1 MTLIKWTVSILFVI
15 FIPIFLI
22 SATITW
28 AINHPFLYDR
38 GFEKFDIAERS
49 GITEADLQIIAKELR
64 TYFNS
69 ADEPLD
75 IRTRIEG
82 HEIILFNHREISHMF
97 EVKRL
102 IWWVYASLLVTSISI
117 TTVITLGLNRKGR
130 GFGISICKWL
140 FVGSILTIAMIS
152 TMGLLCLIAFDAIF
166 LIFHKISFANDLWR
180 LNPSTDYLIKLFPR
194 TFWFE
199 STMIVSIIVL
209 GMAASISFI
218 SGLVLLQVR
227 DKDRSEDPS

>member
-1 MTLIKWTVSILFVI
+1 MPLIKWTVSILFVI

-97 EVKRL
+97 DR
-102 IWWVYASLLVTSISI
+102 
-117 TTVITLGLNRKGR
+117 
-130 GFGISICKWL
+130 
-140 FVGSILTIAMIS
+140 
-152 TMGLLCLIAFDAIF
+152 D
-166 LIFHKISFANDLWR
+166 
-180 LNPSTDYLIKLFPR
+180 PR
-194 TFWFE
+194 
-199 STMIVSIIVL
+199 IR
-209 GMAASISFI
+209 
-218 SGLVLLQVR
+218 VR
-227 DKDRSEDPS
+227 

>member
-1 MTLIKWTVSILFVI
+1 MPLIKWTVSILFVI

-69 ADEPLD
+69 ADERLD
-75 IRTRIEG
+75 IRPRIEG

-97 EVKRL
+97 DVKRL

-152 TMGLLCLIAFDAIF
+152 TMGLLCLITFDAIF

-218 SGLVLLQVR
+218 SGLVLGKIQLPTIYQC
-227 DKDRSEDPS
+227 